1 VRHNLINFSDGYVS
15 EVLFTS
21 SYPLN
26 FVCPFL
32 YIVHSIS
39 IIFYVKCIAVLLI
52 LRRVSADKN
61 DDQEQERI
69 QQLAKFQQTALLHAL
84 SC

>member
-1 VRHNLINFSDGYVS
+1 
-15 EVLFTS
+15 
-21 SYPLN
+21 
-26 FVCPFL
+26 
-32 YIVHSIS
+32 
-39 IIFYVKCIAVLLI
+39 LLI